1 MTVELQSHAPLN
13 GGGKPN
19 VAPKA
24 KKALE
29 ASQKDDTAAKRA
41 IAPKS
46 SIQAL
51 QNADQPRGQTLAAGS
66 RSALQPSRAKR
77 KIPKRS
83 KGHFVGELVFNR
95 EEVRQRLGFA
105 SMLEHN
111 AALCFIYRSDF
122 WDIEEQLDAL
132 PFVLP
137 NGKASNHFFD
147 FRVTFKGG
155 RRVCISVKPERKAQ
169 TFEYRAKIECVRKA
183 AIGNICDAVLTVT
196 ERNIH
201 PTELHNAKLFHS
213 ARDPEAELDARVIS
227 ALQMITSPVCI
238 GDFLAD
244 IGLQGIGF
252 RSVARAIRFGQAKL
266 FNREKITDRSLI
278 ICGGTK

>member
-1 MTVELQSHAPLN
+1 MTNKLQSDAPLN
-13 GGGKPN
+13 GGAKPN

-24 KKALE
+24 KKALKG
-29 ASQKDDTAAKRA
+29 ARKDDSAANRA
-41 IAPKS
+41 VAPES
-46 SIQAL
+46 GIQAL
-51 QNADQPRGQTLAAGS
+51 QNADQPRGRTLAAGS

-213 ARDPEAELDARVIS
+213 ARDPEPALDARIIAGLS
-227 ALQMITSPVCI
+227 ALEGPIQVRE
-238 GDFLAD
+238 FLTNV
-244 IGLQGIGF
+244 GLEGCGF
-252 RSVARAIRFGQAKL
+252 RGVARAIRLGQAKL
-266 FNREKITDRSLI
+266 CNAEKITPQTLI
-278 ICGGTK
+278 WKGEVS